1 MASSGSVFSETLQ
14 TITNTKLEELSK
26 QRILYEQQ
34 YAALR
39 VAAEGEHDSL
49 RRLILLVDGAKSCLG
64 VNTSRRK
71 EDGRLGRVVAG
82 GTSNPQLETDLKN
95 VDRFLEQ
102 AQYDPAVSPKVLE
115 DWERCILRYLSAQ
128 SSKYEYADLYGKLVT
143 EWLSSEKVGTSTS
156 EDVDMEAFE
165 ELPNAQKLESRTNW
179 EKLVF
184 QSATIDTK
192 ALEAYLQQLFISG
205 KKDITAKVNALRA
218 KVEQFETRLAE
229 SKPFNI
235 STLRG
240 VILGLQSSE
249 LLDNEKREV
258 LKDFLSNGVIL
269 AEIADVLNMRMAS
282 LQRWSWGEHVP
293 LEQRRHLN
301 GSYSIHM
308 HEDLL
313 QAIFL
318 HYIGIKWSVF
328 FKGALVR

>member
-1 MASSGSVFSETLQ
+1 MVSSGSVFSETLQ

-26 QRILYEQQ
+26 QRTIYEQQ
-34 YAALR
+34 HAALLT
-39 VAAEGEHDSL
+39 AAEGELDSL
-49 RRLILLVDGAKSCLG
+49 RRLALLVDGAKTCLG
-64 VNTSRRK
+64 VNTYRRK
-71 EDGRLGRVVAG
+71 EDGRLGRVISG
-82 GTSNPQLETDLKN
+82 GTSNPRLETDLKN

-102 AQYDPAVSPKVLE
+102 ARYDPAVSPKVLE
-115 DWERCILRYLSAQ
+115 DWEKCILRYLSVQ

-143 EWLSSEKVGTSTS
+143 EWLSSEKAGRSNDQ
-156 EDVDMEAFE
+156 DVDMEAFE
-165 ELPNAQKLESRTNW
+165 ELPNAKKLESRTNW

-184 QSATIDTK
+184 ERAAIDTK
-192 ALEAYLQQLFISG
+192 ALEGYLQDLFITG
-205 KKDITAKVNALRA
+205 KKDVAAKLKAFRN

-229 SKPFNI
+229 SKPFNT

-240 VILGLQSSE
+240 VIQGLQSSD

-258 LKDFLSNGVIL
+258 LKDFLGNGVIL

-293 LEQRRHLN
+293 LEQRRHMN

-328 FKGALVR
+328 FKGALVG